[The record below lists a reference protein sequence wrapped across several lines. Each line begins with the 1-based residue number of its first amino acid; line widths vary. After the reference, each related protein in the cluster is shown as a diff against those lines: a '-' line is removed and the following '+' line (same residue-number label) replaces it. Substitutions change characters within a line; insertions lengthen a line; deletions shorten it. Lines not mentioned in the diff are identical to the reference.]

1 MPCLID
7 AHRGEC
13 GVPGLPVAERYRR
26 AIALGVDYVEID
38 VRLTHDAV
46 MVNYHDHVT
55 PAGRVIANLSRADLT
70 DELGPQA
77 QTLEEVLDIVTPS
90 AVGLHVDVKEV
101 GAEPQLVEALLK
113 RLPVERFVLTGEDA
127 SIRRIKVQFPHVRAG
142 LTLGWEAAAAN
153 PVQTARVRLSELF
166 PGHRIKACRADF
178 IAANWQLAR
187 LTVLAYCAWRHLPA
201 WVWTVDDEKQI
212 ARYVRDPRVG
222 VLITN
227 RPDLALRL
235 RP

>member
-38 VRLTHDAV
+38 VRLTLDGV

-77 QTLEEVLDIVTPS
+77 QTLEEVLDV
-90 AVGLHVDVKEV
+90 VGNSTADV
-101 GAEPQLVEALLK
+101 Q
-113 RLPVERFVLTGEDA
+113 
-127 SIRRIKVQFPHVRAG
+127 
-142 LTLGWEAAAAN
+142 
-153 PVQTARVRLSELF
+153 
-166 PGHRIKACRADF
+166 
-178 IAANWQLAR
+178 
-187 LTVLAYCAWRHLPA
+187 
-201 WVWTVDDEKQI
+201 
-212 ARYVRDPRVG
+212 
-222 VLITN
+222 
-227 RPDLALRL
+227 
-235 RP
+235 

>member
-13 GVPGLPVAERYRR
+13 GIPGLPVGERYRR

-38 VRLTHDAV
+38 VRLTHDDV
-46 MVNYHDHVT
+46 MVNYHDDVT
-55 PAGRVIANLSRADLT
+55 PAGRVIANLSRQDMT

-77 QTLEEVLDIVTPS
+77 QTLEEVLDIVTGS
-90 AVGLHVDVKEV
+90 TVGLHVDVKEV
-101 GAEPQLVEALLK
+101 GAEVRLVEALLK
-113 RLPVERFVLTGEDA
+113 RLPPERFVMTGGDA
-127 SIRRIKVQFPHVRAG
+127 SIRRIKEHFPQVRSG
-142 LTLGWEAAAAN
+142 LTLGWDATGAN
-153 PVQTARVRLSELF
+153 PLLTARVRLSELF
-166 PGHRIKACRADF
+166 PGRRVKACHADF

-187 LTVLAYCAWRHLPA
+187 LTVLTYCAWRHLPA
-201 WVWTVDDEKQI
+201 WVWTVDEEKQI

-227 RPDLALRL
+227 RPDIALRL
-235 RP
+235 RR

>member
-1 MPCLID
+1 MPCLIS

-13 GVPGLPVAERYRR
+13 GVPGLPVSERYRR

-38 VRLTHDAV
+38 VRLTHDDV

-77 QTLEEVLDIVTPS
+77 QTLEEVLAIVLAS
-90 AVGLHVDVKEV
+90 RVGLHVDVKEV
-101 GAEPQLVEALLK
+101 GVEARLVEALLK
-113 RLPVERFVLTGEDA
+113 RLPPERFVMTGEDA
-127 SIRRIKVQFPHVRAG
+127 SIKRIKEQFPQVRAG
-142 LTLGWEAAAAN
+142 LTLGWDATGAN
-153 PVQTARVRLSELF
+153 PLQTARVRLSELF
-166 PGHRIKACRADF
+166 PGWRVADCHADF

-187 LTVLAYCAWRHLPA
+187 LTLLAFCKRRHLPA
-201 WVWTVDDEKQI
+201 WVWTVDEEKDI
-212 ARYVRDPRVG
+212 ARYVRDSRVS

-227 RPDLALRL
+227 RPDVALRL
-235 RP
+235 KA

>member
-7 AHRGEC
+7 AHGGEC
-13 GVPGLPVAERYRR
+13 GVPGLPVGKRYRR

-38 VRLTHDAV
+38 VRLTHDEV

-55 PAGRVIANLSRADLT
+55 PEGRFIASLTHAELRA
-70 DELGPQA
+70 ELGPQA
-77 QTLEEVLDIVTPS
+77 QTLEEVLDIVS
-90 AVGLHVDVKEV
+90 DSKVGLHVDVKEV
-101 GAEPQLVEALLK
+101 GSEAKLVDALLK
-113 RLPVERFVLTGEDA
+113 RLPVDRFVMTGEET
-127 SIRRIKVQFPHVRAG
+127 SIRRIKEQFPEITAG
-142 LTLGWEAAAAN
+142 LTLGWDATGAN
-153 PVQTARVRLSELF
+153 PLHTARVRLSELF
-166 PGHRIKACRADF
+166 PDRRVKACHADF

-187 LTVLAYCAWRHLPA
+187 LTLLTYCAWRHLPA

-227 RPDLALRL
+227 RPDVALRL
-235 RP
+235 R

>member
-13 GVPGLPVAERYRR
+13 GVPGLPVGERYRR

-38 VRLTHDAV
+38 VRLTHDHV

-55 PAGRVIANLSRADLT
+55 PGGRIIGNLTHADLT
-70 DELGPQA
+70 EELGPQA
-77 QTLEEVLDIVTPS
+77 QTLEEVLDIVTGS
-90 AVGLHVDVKEV
+90 TVRLHVDVKEV
-101 GAEPQLVEALLK
+101 GREGALVEALLK
-113 RLPVERFVLTGEDA
+113 RLPADRFVLTGEDA
-127 SIRRIKVQFPHVRAG
+127 SIRLIRQRFPHIKAG
-142 LTLGWEAAAAN
+142 LTLGWDATGAN
-153 PVQTARVRLSELF
+153 PLDTARVRLSELF
-166 PGHRIKACRADF
+166 PDRRVRACRADF

-187 LTVLAYCAWRHLPA
+187 LTVLTYCAWRHLPA
-201 WVWTVDDEKQI
+201 WVWTVDAEKQI
-212 ARYVRDPRVG
+212 ARYVRDPRVA